1 MSFIKKLLKSK
12 KQTLNTDEMNIRI
25 QQHMKIERQKERQT
39 IRIMIAGALG
49 VGKTTLLKQIRHIY
63 DTLQSDDIERYTSY
77 ITQNVVKDMK
87 ILCRQSKKIALKQEI
102 EKIHM
107 HNQFVVSGFIRQY
120 QHKLPTYIT
129 FYIIPDVVVFICIK
143 YFANTQVLPENEQ
156 LRNVFL
162 DMQTPYL
169 LNIDIANKI
178 HKLWNDP
185 GIKQTLLCS
194 HKFQIPDNVK
204 YWFEKVM
211 DLAADD
217 YCPSLQDYITIRM
230 RSTGFYTEVVSTDE
244 FDSGTIWYFKFMD
257 VGGARAE
264 RIKWWGS
271 LYAETVDLIIYVV
284 ALNDYNKKCFEDSSM
299 NRLHESLM
307 LFERFCVDNKWG
319 KRKYIVLFNKYDLF
333 KQKIDQIPITECFDD
348 FPKDKCGF
356 DEKD

>member
-217 YCPSLQDYITIRM
+217 YFPSLRDYLTIRQ
-230 RSTGFYTEVVSTDE
+230 STAAHGTEVIPTDE

-257 VGGARAE
+257 TSGRRSE
-264 RIKWWGS
+264 LKKLFQWRRID
-271 LYAETVDLIIYVV
+271 AETVDLIIYVV
-284 ALNDYNKKCFEDSSM
+284 ALDDYNKKCWEAPLV
-299 NRLHESLM
+299 NGLHESLM
-307 LFERFCVDNKWG
+307 RFKKFCADNKWG
-319 KRKYIVLFNKYDLF
+319 EKIYIVFFNKYDLF
-333 KQKIDQIPITECFDD
+333 KQK
-348 FPKDKCGF
+348 K
-356 DEKD
+356 

>member
-12 KQTLNTDEMNIRI
+12 KQTLNTDEI
-25 QQHMKIERQKERQT
+25 QQKMKTEKQKEPRT
-39 IRIMIAGALG
+39 IGIMIAGALA
-49 VGKTTLLKQIRHIY
+49 VGKTTIYKQIKHIY
-63 DTLQSDDIERYTSY
+63 DGNTDYPQSF
-77 ITQNVVKDMK
+77 DMEK
-87 ILCRQSKKIALKQEI
+87 CKYLIQHQPGSCMQILCRESKEIALKQEV

-129 FYIIPDVVVFICIK
+129 FYIIPDLVVFICTK

-156 LRNVFL
+156 LRNFFL
-162 DMQTPYL
+162 EMPPYSYSV

-178 HKLWNDP
+178 QKLWNDP

-217 YCPSLQDYITIRM
+217 YFPSLRDYLTIRQ
-230 RSTGFYTEVVSTDE
+230 STAAHGTEVIPTDE

-257 VGGARAE
+257 TSGRRSE
-264 RIKWWGS
+264 LKKLFQWRRID
-271 LYAETVDLIIYVV
+271 AETVDLIIYVV
-284 ALNDYNKKCFEDSSM
+284 ALDDYNKKCWEAPLV
-299 NRLHESLM
+299 NGLHESLM
-307 LFERFCVDNKWG
+307 RFKKFCADNKWG
-319 KRKYIVLFNKYDLF
+319 EKIYIVFFNKYDLF
-333 KQKIDQIPITECFDD
+333 KQK
-348 FPKDKCGF
+348 K
-356 DEKD
+356 